1 MPAEAVGASIRP
13 GGCTTLAIA
22 MPDSWAISLTGHDM
36 TGFSKLY
43 EYVDFSLANSIT
55 AAQVLAGWPAPPY
68 GQRSIGPRSP
78 RLQLVVATG
87 RTLESLD
94 AIADEVFNIH
104 SKSSPLLMASGSGQ
118 PGSLRELVRTAF
130 ASLLMYDEQREAA
143 GEMHFVRMK
152 LREAVAEVYPN
163 EDAIQLI
170 RSWCGIIA
178 SEFRTR
184 NCHIINPVTANDTS
198 AMQQM
203 GRIINELGERVGEL
217 SKAVLAGNQL
227 NLALQAQVAELQ
239 NNLIGL
245 PAPAAAPPSP
255 SGARGVVVA
264 AADTG
269 DENADDSRSD
279 DDEALALVPGKP
291 DTALAHAAAQLDVNN
306 ALVRTAPHVANTP
319 GDLEDKISA
328 DQFFGIAMRDHGGE
342 VPPTANKQDTHR
354 MQLVIHLFKMMATD
368 SELALLKNKSCD
380 TGVRLEILDQLS
392 ALVQVRVKKVLQR
405 FGVKLP
411 AQLKPP
417 RRGVK
422 RGPPPLSWYE
432 HQLKSVKRARQGPK
446 EKSKAAELFRGD
458 QASVRAWR
466 ATYEST
472 GDAEVVAAPE
482 ETPAVSP
489 ARAMLRGM
497 SMFARTR

>member
-1 MPAEAVGASIRP
+1 
-13 GGCTTLAIA
+13 

-152 LREAVAEVYPN
+152 LREAVAAVYPN

-170 RSWCGIIA
+170 RSWCAIIA

-184 NCHIINPVTANDTS
+184 NCHLINPVTANDTS

-239 NNLIGL
+239 NNLSGL

-279 DDEALALVPGKP
+279 DDEALALVPVKP
-291 DTALAHAAAQLDVNN
+291 DTAIAHAAAQLDVNN

-342 VPPTANKQDTHR
+342 VPPTAKKQDTHR

-368 SELALLKNKSCD
+368 SELALLKNKRTD
-380 TGVRLEILDQLS
+380 TGARLEILEQLS
-392 ALVQVRVKKVLQR
+392 ALVQVRVKMVLQGY
-405 FGVKLP
+405 GVKLP

-417 RRGVK
+417 KRGVK

-432 HQLKSVKRARQGPK
+432 HQLKSVKQAREGST
-446 EKSKAAELFRGD
+446 EKSKAAKLFRGD
-458 QASVRAWR
+458 KASVRAWR
-466 ATYEST
+466 EKYEST
-472 GDAEVVAAPE
+472 GDAEIVAAPE

-489 ARAMLRGM
+489 ARAMLR